1 MKYKI
6 GDKVRVRE
14 DLVAEKQ
21 YGKDF
26 FVSQMIPF
34 KGQIVTIKTVKEGR
48 YTIEEDC
55 GDWYWTERMFLP
67 INKYNV
73 GDKVLVRK
81 DLIEYEKYGGQSFVP
96 SMNNFQ
102 GKIVTI
108 YDVADNG
115 YRIKEDF
122 QNWRW
127 TDEMF
132 SGKISEDF
140 SSEEFNSQ
148 SILSKEENSSDII
161 TVKTNKVKLLLL

>member
-1 MKYKI
+1 MKYKV

-14 DLVAEKQ
+14 DLEADNW
-21 YGKDF
+21 YGKEI
-26 FVSQMIPF
+26 FVSGMGCL
-34 KGQIVTIKTVKEGR
+34 K
-48 YTIEEDC
+48 
-55 GDWYWTERMFLP
+55 
-67 INKYNV
+67 
-73 GDKVLVRK
+73 
-81 DLIEYEKYGGQSFVP
+81 
-96 SMNNFQ
+96 

-108 YDVADNG
+108 SKIRYDKYEIEEDNK
-115 YRIKEDF
+115 I
-122 QNWRW
+122 WWW